1 MTGAAARGC
10 ECGCV
15 SSRWRLVQTSVI
27 WSVSLDLSRFDGSR
41 YEEVSLSRLLLCL
54 LALRDNSAYLVDRL
68 RHPSFDC
75 RFITAQ
81 LDRTARDGV
90 LESGV

>member
-1 MTGAAARGC
+1 MQLPQQKVRLLRHLLEYTSDMTGATRAGRDQQYAHI
-10 ECGCV
+10 
-15 SSRWRLVQTSVI
+15 SAIVI
-27 WSVSLDLSRFDGSR
+27 WS
-41 YEEVSLSRLLLCL
+41 VSLSRLLLCL